1 MDRTIA
7 PRKHSPRRHF
17 PLIQRRVTR
26 SIALL
31 ALFSHLAVGDYR
43 PLETRKTWTFSRP
56 TPAYAEPERRTHLGD
71 FQPGITVR
79 LLRTLTEDKLW
90 KVAYD
95 RPQQAAI
102 EAYIESP
109 TSTRREEN
117 SRDLKEAQSVLA
129 EFPLLDSLLKSP
141 EPWAIP
147 IQTLQQ
153 DYLQIPLNTIPEA
166 ELLESLGTLDKALH
180 QLPTEFL
187 HLIQINTQHLNYWSW
202 TPAEIY
208 IDYREPNN
216 QKITINLWNKSDSS
230 IRWNRAFPQLQ
241 ETKARLSQVE
251 TLLGSK
257 GYQQDRQSPR
267 PSHAITALRN
277 NEAFYYL
284 ANDLMIRLRWSRQ
297 EFISIDLLSYRQQRE
312 RQEQP
317 NYGQNYSKH
326 EFTRR
331 TQNSVTTHPD
341 GHCYIDAIPMID
353 QGEKGYCAAATLA
366 RILQYYGYPI
376 SMHAIGELAQT
387 TAEGGTY
394 DDDLFN
400 SIRRFCNSTP
410 FKITRFKNPRRDALL
425 SYIERGIPLYWL
437 IPGHARL
444 INGVHP
450 EGGIIYS
457 DSWGFGHEFKKMTW
471 SEFKNLNDL
480 VFAIELK

>member
-1 MDRTIA
+1 MHRMIA
-7 PRKHSPRRHF
+7 PIGLT
-17 PLIQRRVTR
+17 PLAQTKKRWITR
-26 SIALL
+26 SIPLL
-31 ALFSHLAVGDYR
+31 LLFASNLTFGQYR
-43 PLETRKTWTFSRP
+43 PLEIPETWTFSRP
-56 TPAYAEPERRTHLGD
+56 TPAYAEPERHTHLGD
-71 FQPGITVR
+71 FQSGITVR
-79 LLRTLTEDKLW
+79 VLKTIPEDRLW
-90 KVAYD
+90 KVAFY
-95 RPQQAAI
+95 RPQKTAI
-102 EAYIESP
+102 EAYIQSPIAHEKNPRALESAH
-109 TSTRREEN
+109 S
-117 SRDLKEAQSVLA
+117 LLA

-147 IQTLQQ
+147 IQTLRQ
-153 DYLQIPLNTIPEA
+153 DHLHIPPNESPEA
-166 ELLESLGTLDKALH
+166 ELLELLESLGTLDKALH
-180 QLPTEFL
+180 QAPTEFL
-187 HLIQINTQHLNYWSW
+187 HLIQVDTQHLNYWSW

-230 IRWNRAFPQLQ
+230 IKWNRAFPQLQ
-241 ETKARLSQVE
+241 ETKARLSQLE
-251 TLLGSK
+251 ELLGGK
-257 GYQQDRQSPR
+257 RYQHQKNSPR
-267 PSHAITALRN
+267 PSHNITALRN

-297 EFISIDLLSYRQQRE
+297 EFISIDLLSYRQQKIRKN
-312 RQEQP
+312 QP
-317 NYGQNYSKH
+317 LNQQS
-326 EFTRR
+326 FSQRTR
-331 TQNSVTTHPD
+331 NSVATHPD
-341 GHCYIDAIPMID
+341 GHCYIDAIPMIS
-353 QGEKGYCAAATLA
+353 QGDKGYCAAATLA

-410 FKITRFKNPRRDALL
+410 FKITRFKNPRRDTLL

-457 DSWGFGHEFKKMTW
+457 DSWGYGHEFKKMTW